1 MPDKKEKILR
11 VVQAKSGDDG
21 RGIARI
27 DPALMRIL
35 ELSQGDIVM
44 IEGSKSTAVTVY
56 AGYPEDEN
64 RGTIRIDGTIRKNA
78 GVGLDDKVGIRKVV
92 PKPAN
97 KVTFAPTQPLKIL
110 GGEEYL
116 AQTLEGRPVMKGD

>member
-1 MPDKKEKILR
+1 MVEKKEKILR
-11 VVQAKSGDDG
+11 VVQAKSADDG
-21 RGIARI
+21 KGLARI
-27 DPALMRIL
+27 DPALLKIL
-35 ELSQGDIVM
+35 ELNPGETVV

-116 AQTLEGRPVMKGD
+116 AQT